1 MATVRVGLIGAGF
14 IAELHATALTG
25 VRNAELV
32 AIASGHGERAR
43 ELAGRFGIPHVE
55 PNWEALL
62 ERDDIDVVTL
72 AVPNDL
78 HAALCIAA
86 AGRGKHVIVEKPLCR
101 TLDEAD
107 AMIAACRDA
116 GVKLMYGEN
125 LAFTP
130 KYERARQLVAE
141 GALGDIYLVKQAE
154 KHSGPHASWFWD
166 VDRAGGG
173 VLMDM
178 GCHGFEWF
186 RHVLGKPPVRTV
198 SATLNTFMHG
208 ERTRGDDHAIVV
220 VTFEGGAIGLN
231 EISWIQQGGMQDCAE
246 IYGTRGVTYADL
258 LMGSSLTT
266 YSEPGYGYAVEKA
279 ADTRG
284 WSYTMYDEVW
294 HYGFPAELQHFV
306 DCVAHDL
313 TPRETGE
320 DGRAV
325 LEMIYAAYESAR
337 TGRAVELPFY
347 RRVAKPIDL
356 WFAPA
361 SEEKMDT
368 ANG

>member
-32 AIASGHGERAR
+32 AIASGRGERAR

-55 PNWEALL
+55 PSGETLL
-62 ERDDIDVVTL
+62 ERDDVDVVLL

-78 HAALCIAA
+78 HAPLCIAA
-86 AGRGKHVIVEKPLCR
+86 AGRGKHVIVEKPLCC

-116 GVKLMYGEN
+116 GVKLMYGET

-130 KYERARQLVAE
+130 KYERARQLATE
-141 GALGDIYLVKQAE
+141 GALGDVYLVKQSE
-154 KHSGPHASWFWD
+154 KHSGPHAPWFWD

-198 SATLNTFMHG
+198 SATLNTFVHG

-220 VTFEGGAIGLN
+220 VTFEGGAVGLN
-231 EISWIQQGGMQDCAE
+231 ETSWIQQGGMQDRAE
-246 IYGTRGVTYADL
+246 IYGTKGVTYADL

-361 SEEKMDT
+361 NE
-368 ANG
+368 